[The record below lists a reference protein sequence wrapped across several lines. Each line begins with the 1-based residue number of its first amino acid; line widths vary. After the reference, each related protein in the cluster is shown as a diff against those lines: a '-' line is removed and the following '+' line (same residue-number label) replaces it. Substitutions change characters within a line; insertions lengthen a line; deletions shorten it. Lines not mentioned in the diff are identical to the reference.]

1 VPVTEPPPPLPALP
15 EPLLAP
21 VLEVAA
27 TVLRALE
34 AAEIPAS
41 MRKVAT
47 FDRRG
52 LAKGPGRAQLHRGLE
67 AVEGFRD
74 KVVEKFLDKPEVSSV
89 LDAWEPERAAE
100 AVAES
105 AAAGRLPALVSARWA
120 GRPPGSDFALGL
132 ALAAWE
138 AGQRSGQEAG
148 ERRSLEERLATV
160 EEAARRAE
168 EARRTA
174 EQERARLDAELREE
188 RKGRKARERQATAEV
203 SQTARRVAEL
213 EAELAAARAEVEAAK
228 ARTAGE
234 AARAARAEEAERAA
248 RARLQAAE
256 SSAPPAGAVSLEALG
271 EAGRMASRLA
281 ETLARLTRGSPTPGR
296 RVTPATPPA
305 PPGARHLPGPR
316 RAPVVIPPGMRDDS
330 LEAAEAMVRTPGLDV
345 VVDGYNVSMAAWGE
359 APPAEQRDRLC
370 AALAELHLRI
380 RRPVTIVF
388 DGAEVEGVRPP
399 RRPGLKV
406 LFSAPGQE
414 ADEIVVEEVAAR
426 PPEVPVLVVSS
437 DGWVRE
443 HAQAEGAQV
452 IPVSSLL
459 ALLRR

>member
-1 VPVTEPPPPLPALP
+1 VTEAPPPPPALP

-21 VLEVAA
+21 LLEVAA

-34 AAEIPAS
+34 AADVPPS

-74 KVVEKFLDKPEVSSV
+74 KVVEKFLEKPEVSSI
-89 LDAWEPERAAE
+89 LEAWEPGTAAE

-105 AAAGRLPALVSARWA
+105 AATGRLPALASALWA

-132 ALAAWE
+132 AVAAWE
-138 AGQRSGQEAG
+138 AGQRSGQEA
-148 ERRSLEERLATV
+148 EERLSLVERLASV
-160 EEAARRAE
+160 EEASRRAE

-174 EQERARLDAELREE
+174 EQERARLDTELKEE
-188 RKGRKARERQATAEV
+188 RKSRKTRERQSAAEV
-203 SQTARRVAEL
+203 SQTARRLAEL
-213 EAELAAARAEVEAAK
+213 EAELAAARGEVEAAK

-234 AARAARAEEAERAA
+234 AVRAARAEEAERAA

-256 SSAPPAGAVSLEALG
+256 SSAPPAGVSPDALG
-271 EAGRMASRLA
+271 EASRMASRLA
-281 ETLARLTRGSPTPGR
+281 ESLARLTRGTPTPGR
-296 RVTPATPPA
+296 RVTPATPSA

-316 RAPVVIPPGMRDDS
+316 RAAVVIPPGMRDDS
-330 LEAAEAMVRTPGLDV
+330 LEAAEAMVRTPGLDL

-370 AALAELHLRI
+370 AALAELQLRI

-414 ADEIVVEEVAAR
+414 ADEIVVEEVVAR

-437 DGWVRE
+437 DAWVRE